1 MNSLLEK
8 SIKGAIFVLHILM
21 NDIPTQK
28 KLLIIEDDPDIL
40 DILKLIFQSEGYI
53 VYTSLTGEETQHV
66 VDMAPDLIL
75 LDLRLS
81 AFGKEGAEICQRLKS
96 EQLTRQIPVI
106 LLSAE
111 TDISIVCSVCGANDY
126 MRKPFDVDRLTS
138 KVKTMIRN

>member
-1 MNSLLEK
+1 
-8 SIKGAIFVLHILM
+8 M
-21 NDIPTQK
+21 NDTPAQK
-28 KLLIIEDDPDIL
+28 KFLIIEDDPDIL

-53 VYTSLTGEETQHV
+53 VYTSLSGKETQQV
-66 VDMAPDLIL
+66 IDIAPDLIL

-81 AFGKEGAEICQRLKS
+81 ALGKEGAEICKRLKS

-111 TDISIVCSVCGANDY
+111 TDIKIVCSTCGANDY

-138 KVKTMIRN
+138 KVNDMILT

>member
-1 MNSLLEK
+1 MFM
-8 SIKGAIFVLHILM
+8 I
-21 NDIPTQK
+21 DTPTQK

-53 VYTSLTGEETQHV
+53 VYTSLNGEKTQQV
-66 VDMAPDLIL
+66 IDMAPDLIL

-81 AFGKEGAEICQRLKS
+81 AFGKEGAEICKRLKA

-111 TDISIVCSVCGANDY
+111 TDIRIVCSTCGANDY

-138 KVKTMIRN
+138 KVKDMILI